1 MEGISH
7 HRVFHQLKRFRISGR
22 NLLAIGQTHF
32 QMIRVHAEYLAL
44 PLAVDGDMTAVRQP
58 LKASFA
64 GAVLVVNAEHPGAR
78 LISHIRLEDN
88 HRGHALAGRTRQN
101 PLIRPRPLHRL
112 PCIIDYRCIPAHDR
126 AHHHVISF
134 LAGRRTAAEYSEQT
148 QQKKTIQH
156 DEKSEK
162 TTAAHNRKKPLPCK
176 YQKGHI
182 LL

>member
-7 HRVFHQLKRFRISGR
+7 HCIFHQLKRFRISGR
-22 NLLAIGQTHF
+22 NLLAVRQAHF

-44 PLAVDGDMTAVRQP
+44 SLAVDGDMTAIWQP

-64 GAVLVVNAEHPGAR
+64 GAVLVVNAEHPGAC

-88 HRGHALAGRTRQN
+88 HRGYALAGRTRQN

-112 PCIIDYRCIPAHDR
+112 PGIIDYRCIPAHDR

-134 LAGRRTAAEYSEQT
+134 LAGRRTAAEHSKKT
-148 QQKKTIQH
+148 KQKKTIQH
-156 DEKSEK
+156 D
-162 TTAAHNRKKPLPCK
+162 
-176 YQKGHI
+176 
-182 LL
+182 

>member
-22 NLLAIGQTHF
+22 NLLAVGQAHF
-32 QMIRVHAEYLAL
+32 QMIGVHAKYLAL
-44 PLAVDGDMTAVRQP
+44 PLAVDGDMAAIRQP

-101 PLIRPRPLHRL
+101 PLIRPRPLHCL
-112 PCIIDYRCIPAHDR
+112 PGIIDYRCIPAHDR
-126 AHHHVISF
+126 AHHHVIPF
-134 LAGRRTAAEYSEQT
+134 LTGRRTAAEYSKQT

-162 TTAAHNRKKPLPCK
+162 ITAAHNRKKPLPCK

>member
-1 MEGISH
+1 M
-7 HRVFHQLKRFRISGR
+7 
-22 NLLAIGQTHF
+22 IG
-32 QMIRVHAEYLAL
+32 VHTEYLAL
-44 PLAVDGDMTAVRQP
+44 PLTVDGDMTTVRQP

-64 GAVLVVNAEHPGAR
+64 GAILVVNTEHPGAC

-88 HRGHALAGRTRQN
+88 HRSHALAGRTRQN
-101 PLIRPRPLHRL
+101 SLIRPWPLHRL
-112 PCIIDYRCIPAHDR
+112 PGILNYRCIPAFDR
-126 AHHHVISF
+126 TYHHVIPF

>member
-32 QMIRVHAEYLAL
+32 QMIGVYAEYLAL
-44 PLAVDGDMTAVRQP
+44 PLAVNGDVTAVRQP

-64 GAVLVVNAEHPGAR
+64 GAVLVINAEHPGAC

-112 PCIIDYRCIPAHDR
+112 PGIINYCCIPTFDR
-126 AHHHVISF
+126 AHHHVIPF
-134 LAGRRTAAEYSEQT
+134 LAGRRTAAEYSKQT

-162 TTAAHNRKKPLPCK
+162 TTAAHNRKKPLSCK

>member
-22 NLLAIGQTHF
+22 NLLAIGQPHF
-32 QMIRVHAEYLAL
+32 QMIGVHAEYLAL
-44 PLAVDGDMTAVRQP
+44 PLAVDGDMAAIRQP

-78 LISHIRLEDN
+78 LISHIRLEDD
-88 HRGHALAGRTRQN
+88 HRSHALAGRTRQN

-112 PCIIDYRCIPAHDR
+112 PGIIDYRCIPAHDR
-126 AHHHVISF
+126 AHHHVIPF
-134 LAGRRTAAEYSEQT
+134 LAGRRTAAEYSKQT